1 MKTIA
6 MAELTNL
13 TRSASYNGREV
24 WQLQLNGC
32 ELSVA
37 QMPVFQFTTPLT
49 FLRGVTATACATNG
63 A

>member
-1 MKTIA
+1 MDFVMKTIA

-37 QMPVFQFTTPLT
+37 QMPVFQFTTP
-49 FLRGVTATACATNG
+49 
-63 A
+63 

>member
-1 MKTIA
+1 

-37 QMPVFQFTTPLT
+37 QMPVFQFTTP
-49 FLRGVTATACATNG
+49 
-63 A
+63 